1 MKTSYYLIL
10 LIIGIVIVH
19 ALDDRKD
26 RKPQKQ
32 TRKLTVV
39 RSDSVNI
46 PVIILPS
53 FSPHSTYAAIFH
65 N

>member
-10 LIIGIVIVH
+10 LIIGIVIIH
-19 ALDDRKD
+19 ALDNRKD
-26 RKPQKQ
+26 RKPQSQ
-32 TRKLTVV
+32 SRKLTVV
-39 RSDSVNI
+39 KSDSVNI

-53 FSPHSTYAAIFH
+53 FSPHATYAAALH